1 MDMASWSAN
10 RWPLTCILSKL
21 IWLQKVVQLYDAGF
35 TILRLCAFV
44 WVFTCT
50 ELFVCSPQKTKERK
64 KTACSSPRTT
74 SGIRK
79 LLWWLFVTLISLKLF
94 VCCHFAPRC
103 SWLKNQWQHRQQQL
117 TVVCDTPGWWQQSI
131 VDKVERRQ
139 IQTQTQCRK
148 SFMLKTDSTFLL
160 YDLLLYMD
168 CKFKNCLTRHCCISV
183 QRSIC
188 SPRLI

>member
-1 MDMASWSAN
+1 MQD
-10 RWPLTCILSKL
+10 
-21 IWLQKVVQLYDAGF
+21 LQYCVCV
-35 TILRLCAFV
+35 RLCGYLPAQSCLCAV
-44 WVFTCT
+44 
-50 ELFVCSPQKTKERK
+50 LKKQKKERK
-64 KTACSSPRTT
+64 QHAARQGRHQGLENCC
-74 SGIRK
+74 GDC
-79 LLWWLFVTLISLKLF
+79 LLHSFHWSFSFVVILL
-94 VCCHFAPRC
+94 HAAAG
-103 SWLKNQWQHRQQQL
+103 WQHRQQQL